1 MPFETHLSISAMVLG
16 GAFDRLPTSLRLCFA
31 HGGGAFPFLLG
42 RLENAWHER
51 TLARGKSAMPPSHY
65 LDRFSVDS
73 AVFDQRALGL
83 LIDTMGAERVLL
95 GSDYPFP
102 LGEQQIGQLVRSCDA
117 LSDEARAGVM
127 GGNALAFF
135 DLPASLPHHL
145 EHEAH
150 ATVQRTRPERSAARP
165 SALEDA
171 GGVVLTPPSTASPP
185 PLSQPGWPAL
195 IGKLPPS
202 HVRAIAA
209 GSPPAA

>member
-1 MPFETHLSISAMVLG
+1 MTMYPGEV
-16 GAFDRLPTSLRLCFA
+16 
-31 HGGGAFPFLLG
+31 
-42 RLENAWHER
+42 ER
-51 TLARGKSAMPPSHY
+51 TLCRLAQMARATGIHLVVATQRPSTDVITG
-65 LDRFSVDS
+65 LIKANFPARASFAVASGVDS
-73 AVFDQRALGL
+73 RVIL
-83 LIDTMGAERVLL
+83 DTMGAERVLL

-135 DLPASLPHHL
+135 DLPASLPHHR
-145 EHEAH
+145 EHIAH